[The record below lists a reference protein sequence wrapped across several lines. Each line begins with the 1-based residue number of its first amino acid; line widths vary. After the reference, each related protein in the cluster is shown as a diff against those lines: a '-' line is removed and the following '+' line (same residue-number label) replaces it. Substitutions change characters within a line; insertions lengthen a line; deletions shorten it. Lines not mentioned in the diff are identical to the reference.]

1 MKNMQRKLNE
11 IDIHHQQQQHTQLV
25 SQRNLNFD
33 CNGNANNNN
42 YQQSTKDFYNLPDV
56 NHLNNHANR
65 VIAKQTA
72 KKMIKVFNRINYLFQ

>member
-1 MKNMQRKLNE
+1 MQSKSE
-11 IDIHHQQQQHTQLV
+11 IDIHQQQQQHTQLV
-25 SQRNLNFD
+25 SQRNFNFD
-33 CNGNANNNN
+33 CNGNANNN
-42 YQQSTKDFYNLPDV
+42 YQQTAKDFYNLPDV